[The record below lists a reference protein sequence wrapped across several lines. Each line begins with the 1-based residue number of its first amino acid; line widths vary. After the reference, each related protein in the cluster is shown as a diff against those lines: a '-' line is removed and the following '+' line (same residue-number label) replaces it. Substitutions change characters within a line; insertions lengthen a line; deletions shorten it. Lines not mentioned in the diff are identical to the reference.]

1 MVIYDPLAYNSRP
14 EFYIDYQPDP
24 DEKEYQKDWI
34 FVNGRLLGQ
43 AMTNPNGQGF
53 NLYLDKAMVDEDGED
68 VHIMNKL
75 RTFPTM
81 EDLRDFV
88 ESNAGTLSS

>member
-14 EFYIDYQPDP
+14 EYYIEYQADP
-24 DEKEYQKDWI
+24 DEKVYQKDWI

-43 AMTNPNGQGF
+43 GMTNPNGQGF
-53 NLYLDKAMVDEDGED
+53 NLYLDKQMIDEDGEE

-81 EDLRDFV
+81 EDLREFV
-88 ESNAGTLSS
+88 ESNAGTLMS